1 VSPIEQ
7 QMHYLTFMEMLQV
20 LILGVKWLNVMLQ
33 VMILE
38 EGSLIEE
45 QMQYLTF
52 MEMLQV

>member
-1 VSPIEQ
+1 
-7 QMHYLTFMEMLQV
+7 
-20 LILGVKWLNVMLQ
+20 VMLQ